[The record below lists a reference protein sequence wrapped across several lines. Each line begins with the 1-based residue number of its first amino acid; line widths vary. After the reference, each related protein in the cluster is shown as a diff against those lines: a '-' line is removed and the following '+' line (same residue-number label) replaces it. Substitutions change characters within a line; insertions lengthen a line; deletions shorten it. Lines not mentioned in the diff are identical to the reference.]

1 LFGPIAKPRGLRI
14 KTGLQPPIPRS
25 RIETS
30 RSDVR
35 HLLLTGGLGLLLLL
49 GLFYFSGVDEIAKS
63 LVAIGWGLG
72 VVILLRFTKVVGAA
86 CAWSYLFPKGTRIHP
101 TVVYGLRLVR
111 EGINTLLPVAQ
122 VGGEFVGARLAAH
135 NGLTIGEA
143 GASVAVDLLSQ
154 AATQAIFTVAGL
166 AMLAFLGSAPALVR
180 EVAFALLA
188 LVPGLI
194 GFFAVQRFGGMGWIE
209 RKIVSLA
216 ARVEWL
222 SLGKMTDLDANLK
235 RLYRDRRALAKNA
248 VLHLALWFGGAA
260 EIWVALKFM
269 GEPVTVAEATVIE
282 SLALALRSATF
293 VMPASLG
300 VQEGA
305 MIAICAVFGLGAPA
319 ALALSLSKR
328 AAELVVGLT
337 GLMIWHFF
345 ERAIV
350 LRRVSAAGA

>member
-1 LFGPIAKPRGLRI
+1 M
-14 KTGLQPPIPRS
+14 
-25 RIETS
+25 
-30 RSDVR
+30 R

-49 GLFYFSGVDEIAKS
+49 ALFYYSGVDAIAKA
-63 LVAIGWGLG
+63 VAAIGWGLG
-72 VVILLRFTKVVGAA
+72 VVIALRFAKVAGAGR
-86 CAWSYLFPKGTRIHP
+86 AWSYLFPAGKPMRASI
-101 TVVYGLRLVR
+101 VFGLRLVR

-143 GASVAVDLLSQ
+143 GASIAVDLLSQ
-154 AATQAIFTVAGL
+154 AVTQAVFTIAGIAIL
-166 AMLAFLGSAPALVR
+166 ASLGGAPALVR
-180 EVAFALLA
+180 EVALALLA
-188 LVPGLI
+188 LVPGLL
-194 GFFAVQRFGGMGWIE
+194 GFFAVQRFGGIGWIE
-209 RKIVSLA
+209 RKIVSLS

-222 SLGKMTDLDANLK
+222 SMGKMTDLDANLK
-235 RLYRDRRALAKNA
+235 RLYRDRRALAENA
-248 VLHLALWFGGAA
+248 ALHLALWFGGAA

-305 MIAICAVFGLGAPA
+305 MIAICAVFGLSAPV

-328 AAELVVGLT
+328 AAELAVGVT
-337 GLMIWHFF
+337 GLLIWRLF

-350 LRRVSAAGA
+350 VRRVSEAGARGS